1 RAFQDKVGSA
11 NEVRQP
17 FYLCLNNHI
26 MPINLPEVRQPRV
39 VIVGAGFAGLNLAR
53 RLSNKD
59 YQVVI
64 IDRNNFHQF
73 QPLLY
78 QVAMSGIEPSSI
90 AFPLRKL
97 FRRKKNTHIRV
108 AELQSIR
115 PAEKFIITNEG
126 MVNYDILVLATGVS
140 TNFYGNAAIESKS
153 YSLKSVADALFLRN
167 AILSD
172 LEKALTIR
180 EDDVRQLYLDIV
192 IVGGG
197 PTGVEMAGSL
207 AEMKRYILP
216 KDYPELHAEEMDI
229 YLLEGNGKLLA
240 SMSEQASLKS
250 KAFLEKMGVHV
261 ITNARVMNY
270 DGQEITLQDGRKFN
284 TRKVIWAAGVTGNKI
299 NGLPDSAYGRGNRI
313 ITNTFNQVQ
322 GFTDIYAIGDDAYM
336 EEGEYKGHPQVAQPA
351 IQEAKCLAKNLNG
364 LARRKEMT
372 PFHYHDLGSLATIG
386 RNKAVADLPFI
397 KTQGFIA
404 WFLWLVV
411 HLKSILGVKN
421 QIFVLLNWVW
431 SYVTLDQS
439 LRIIV
444 RHKVRENSPPNPL
457 S

>member
-1 RAFQDKVGSA
+1 
-11 NEVRQP
+11 
-17 FYLCLNNHI
+17 
-26 MPINLPEVRQPRV
+26 MPINLPEVTQPRI
-39 VIVGAGFAGLNLAR
+39 VIIGAGFAGINLAR
-53 RLSNKD
+53 KLSKSH
-59 YQVVI
+59 YHLVI

-97 FRRKKNTHIRV
+97 FRNRNNVHIRV
-108 AELQSIR
+108 AEMLSVH
-115 PAEKFIITNEG
+115 PEEKYILTSEG
-126 MVNYDILVLATGVS
+126 RVNYDILVLANGVT
-140 TNFYGNAAIESKS
+140 TNFYGNQNVQNNA
-153 YSLKSVADALFLRN
+153 YSLKSISDALLLRN
-167 AILSD
+167 VILYD

-180 EDDVRQLYLDIV
+180 EDDIRQSYMDIV

-207 AEMKRYILP
+207 AEMKKYILP
-216 KDYPELHAEEMDI
+216 KDYPELNAQEMNI
-229 YLLEGNGKLLA
+229 HLIEGTKELLA
-240 SMSEQASLKS
+240 AMSDKASQKS
-250 KAFLEKMGVHV
+250 LQYLRDMGVDV
-261 ITNARVMNY
+261 LTEVRVTDY
-270 DGQEITLQDGRKFN
+270 DGHKITLNDGR
-284 TRKVIWAAGVTGNKI
+284 TLYSRKVIWAAGITGSPI
-299 NGLPDSAYGRGNRI
+299 EGLPAESYTRGNRI
-313 ITNTFNQVQ
+313 VVDAFNQVKSLDSV
-322 GFTDIYAIGDDAYM
+322 FAIGDTAYM

-351 IQEAKCLAKNLNG
+351 IQQAKA
-364 LARRKEMT
+364 LARNLKLKAQGKPMQ
-372 PFHYHDLGSLATIG
+372 PFHYKDLGSLATIG

-404 WFLWLVV
+404 WVLWLVV

-444 RHKVRENSPPNPL
+444 RPKIRKTNTD
-457 S
+457 